1 MRGEEGVERKLL
13 EFWVSF
19 RLRNEIEDFKKNS
32 APYAIV
38 DYPEYLKKSV
48 EDIKEINRNDTTADH
63 RQVYNQ
69 LISKNLT
76 KGKLEEN
83 LNHLNWKNIWNNVA
97 QLPNELKDL
106 LFRINYD
113 ILPTNVRLKRTNRR
127 AEDNCEDCG
136 GDVETTIH
144 VFLECICKK
153 EQRQWLIQ
161 KAKQIGQPEVLPEKL
176 LRLDLETNII
186 GKRSSLL
193 VATYIQTIWENRKIK
208 RRPSVRDLEEKW
220 TKVIKAT
227 TKLFP

>member
-69 LISKNLT
+69 LISKILT

-106 LFRINYD
+106 LFRINHD
-113 ILPTNVRLKRTNRR
+113 ILPTNVRLKRT
-127 AEDNCEDCG
+127 EEQKITVKTV
-136 GDVETTIH
+136 VETLQQLFT
-144 VFLECICKK
+144 C
-153 EQRQWLIQ
+153 
-161 KAKQIGQPEVLPEKL
+161 
-176 LRLDLETNII
+176 
-186 GKRSSLL
+186 SLN
-193 VATYIQTIWENRKIK
+193 ASA
-208 RRPSVRDLEEKW
+208 RRNKGSG
-220 TKVIKAT
+220 
-227 TKLFP
+227 